1 MQYPAW
7 LERDGRSV
15 PLTPGTALQAN
26 DPLRT
31 GNNARVQIKLGEGS
45 TVKLGEKAKFQ
56 IERIEARGIFKATLN
71 VLTGAFR
78 FTTDALKKKIE
89 RDVSI
94 KAKNVTAGV
103 RGTDLWGKSTDD
115 RDLICLLEGK
125 ISVGAEGHPTVTLDN
140 PLDFYQKPRDAAP
153 SASERG

>member
-1 MQYPAW
+1 MTIRTLLLALLASALSITLHAAPAVVEAVQYPAW

-26 DPLRT
+26 DQLRT

-103 RGTDLWGKSTDD
+103 RGTDL
-115 RDLICLLEGK
+115 
-125 ISVGAEGHPTVTLDN
+125 
-140 PLDFYQKPRDAAP
+140 
-153 SASERG
+153 